1 MMNAPPLI
9 LLFTTLPL
17 SSFNKKRH
25 QMSVQC
31 HMYTLYTLYTVQMS
45 VQCHM
50 RFKFRNTLEYLY
62 LYFVHLPGD
71 ASLHLTH
78 ILLDLES

>member
-25 QMSVQC
+25 Q
-31 HMYTLYTLYTVQMS
+31 LS